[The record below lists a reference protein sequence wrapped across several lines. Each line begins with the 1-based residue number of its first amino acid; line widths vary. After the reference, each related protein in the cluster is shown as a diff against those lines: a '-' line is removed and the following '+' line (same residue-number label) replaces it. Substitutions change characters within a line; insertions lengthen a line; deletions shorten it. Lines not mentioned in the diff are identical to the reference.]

1 MKNKK
6 GLIAFLIIFILFVG
20 FIIVINVASCKN
32 DAYVQ
37 SYTADVTVDKYGNIT
52 VDEYLVTNYR
62 YLTRD
67 IKTGKNHYN
76 NPLFSTIGYDYFK
89 NDTASFDKGSAEVHL
104 YKGDINS
111 SDAVEITDQVKDGNK
126 YIDSNSI
133 YIDGRVDKNGKELL
147 SLDDIATFNFHFTI
161 KGMVTS
167 YNDCAELNY
176 ILFEEFGCKV
186 KNMGVTVT
194 LPANTES
201 EEDVYC
207 YGHGLSR
214 GKVVQN
220 GNSSIDYISKNLK
233 GDEPLE
239 MRVVFPTSLVSEIND
254 NNKVNVN
261 MLEKIKKYEADLA
274 HVDFVRSIITTC
286 VNILTGLVIVG
297 MVFITIHVYKKYDKE
312 FTPTFDKEYLRELPF
327 QYTPAEMSFLY
338 YFGRTNDEDV
348 TATLLDLIRRDFIKL
363 DYFGETDSKDPDFTF
378 ILNQEKY
385 DANGNELLSHE
396 KDLINWFFNHI
407 GKSNQVT
414 VKEIE
419 KYCKKYSNAEQF
431 ETDGKRFKA
440 SVKLECKNRDWFL
453 NLKNGKS
460 KASSYGLIPV
470 VALIIIFLVCA
481 FYEIS
486 AIVNYFILGIITFAY
501 FIYVGTIK
509 KRSANGNEEYAKWKA
524 FAHFLEDFSTME
536 DYPMP
541 GIDIWEEYLV
551 YATSL
556 KLADKVMDQL
566 KVKLPS
572 ADFEDGTFTRSV
584 YVHHHYGAF
593 YVTHT
598 ISNTMRTA
606 RYTAMSTIS
615 AHNASSHGGGG
626 HGGGFSSGSSFGGG
640 GGGFHGGR

>member
-1 MKNKK
+1 MKNKG
-6 GLIAFLIIFILFVG
+6 GLIIFLIIFLAFLTFILVLQ
-20 FIIVINVASCKN
+20 ISSCN
-32 DAYVQ
+32 NAAYVEL
-37 SYTADVTVDKYGNIT
+37 YTADVVVDKNGNIT

-67 IKTGKNHYN
+67 VKTGKNHIN
-76 NPLFSTIGYDYFK
+76 NPLLSGVSYNDYK
-89 NDTASFDKGSAEVHL
+89 NDVASFNQGSAAMQL
-104 YKGDINS
+104 YKGDYFN
-111 SDAVEITDQVKDGNK
+111 DNNAVDITNQ
-126 YIDSNSI
+126 ISNSKKEI
-133 YIDGRVDKNGKELL
+133 GSNYFYIDGRDILT
-147 SLDDIATFNFHFTI
+147 LDDMATFHFHFEI
-161 KGMVTS
+161 QGMVTS

-194 LPANTES
+194 LPNNTES

-214 GKVVQN
+214 GKIVQN
-220 GNSSIDYISKNLK
+220 GNKSIDYVSKNLK

-239 MRVVFPTSLVSEIND
+239 MRVVFPNSLVSEID
-254 NNKVNVN
+254 NSNKINVN
-261 MLEKIKKYEADLA
+261 MLEKIKGYEEDLHQLDVKRQTVA
-274 HVDFVRSIITTC
+274 II
-286 VNILTGLVIVG
+286 VNVVTIAVVVG
-297 MVFITIHVYKKYDKE
+297 MVFVIIYVYKKYDKE
-312 FTPTFDKEYLRELPF
+312 FTPVFDKEYLRELP
-327 QYTPAEMSFLY
+327 YLYSPAEMSFLY

-348 TATLLDLIRRDFIKL
+348 TATLLDLIRRDFVKL
-363 DYFGETDSKDPDFTF
+363 DYFGETDAKDPDFKF
-378 ILNQEKY
+378 ILNKEKY
-385 DANGNELLSHE
+385 AAEGSTLLEHE
-396 KDLINWFFNHI
+396 KDVINWFINHI
-407 GKSNQVT
+407 GNGEEVS

-419 KYCKKYSNAEQF
+419 SYCKKYNNATQF

-440 SVKLECKNRDWFL
+440 SVKMECRNRDWFL
-453 NLKNGKS
+453 NLSNGKA
-460 KASSYGLIPV
+460 KASAFGFIPIA
-470 VALIIIFLVCA
+470 ALIIIFLACSW
-481 FYEIS
+481 FTIS
-486 AIVNYFILGIITFAY
+486 AIVNYAVLGVLTLGY

-509 KRSANGNEEYAKWKA
+509 KRSVNGNEEYAKWKA

-541 GIDIWEEYLV
+541 GIDVWEEYLV

-572 ADFEDGTFTRSV
+572 GEFEDGTFTRTT

-593 YVTHT
+593 YVT
-598 ISNTMRTA
+598 NTLSTTMNRA
-606 RYTAMSTIS
+606 RYTAISTIS
-615 AHNASSHGGGG
+615 AHNASSHGGSG

>member
-1 MKNKK
+1 MKNKG
-6 GLIAFLIIFILFVG
+6 GLIAFLIVVIAFVTFFLILG
-20 FIIVINVASCKN
+20 ISSCN
-32 DAYVQ
+32 DAAYVE
-37 SYTADVTVDKYGNIT
+37 SYTADVVIDSHGNIT

-67 IKTGKNHYN
+67 VKTGKNHIN
-76 NPLFSTIGYDYFK
+76 NPLLSGVSYSDYQ
-89 NDTASFDKGSAEVHL
+89 NDTASFDAGSAEVHL
-104 YKGDINS
+104 YKGDALNDNS
-111 SDAVEITDQVKDGNK
+111 AVEITDRISSSNKKIGDG
-126 YIDSNSI
+126 YL
-133 YIDGRVDKNGKELL
+133 YIDGREILT
-147 SLDDIATFNFHFTI
+147 LDDMATFHFHFTI

-176 ILFEEFGCKV
+176 ILFESFGCKV

-194 LPANTES
+194 LPNNTES

-214 GKVVQN
+214 GKIVQN
-220 GNSSIDYISKNLK
+220 GNNSIDYTSKNLS

-239 MRVVFPTSLVSEIND
+239 MRVVFPKSIVSEIDD
-254 NNKVNVN
+254 NNVINVN
-261 MLEKIKKYEADLA
+261 MLEKIKSYEYDLYHQDA
-274 HVDFVRSIITTC
+274 LRNTIAIIINVVT
-286 VNILTGLVIVG
+286 VIVVIG
-297 MVFITIHVYKKYDKE
+297 MVLITIYVYKKYDKE
-312 FTPTFDKEYLRELPF
+312 FTPVFDKEYLRELPF
-327 QYTPAEMSFLY
+327 MYTPAEMSFLY

-348 TATLLDLIRRDFIKL
+348 TATLLDLIRRGFIKL
-363 DYFGETDSKDPDFTF
+363 DYFGETDAKDPDFKF
-378 ILNQEKY
+378 ILDREKY
-385 DANGNELLSHE
+385 NSSGHELLNHE
-396 KDLINWFFNHI
+396 KDLINWFYNHI
-407 GKSNQVT
+407 GKGDEVS

-419 KYCKKYSNAEQF
+419 TYCKKYNNATQF

-440 SVKLECKNRDWFL
+440 SVKEECKRRDWFL

-460 KASSYGLIPV
+460 KASSFGLIPIFV
-470 VALIIIFLVCA
+470 MVIIFIVCSL
-481 FYEIS
+481 FVIS
-486 AIVNYFILGIITFAY
+486 AMVNYIILGIITFAY

-509 KRSANGNEEYAKWKA
+509 KRSVNGNEEYAKWKA

-572 ADFEDGTFTRSV
+572 GEFEDGTFTRTT

-593 YVTHT
+593 YVANT
-598 ISNTMRTA
+598 ISTTMSRA
-606 RYTAMSTIS
+606 HYTAVSTIS
-615 AHNASSHGGGG
+615 AHNSSSHGGGG